1 MIGTSTSKIKGLK
14 LANISSKK
22 IDVLLALLSLLIF
35 KTQA

>member
-1 MIGTSTSKIKGLK
+1 MIGTSTNKIKGLK

-22 IDVLLALLSLLIF
+22 IDVLLALLSLPIF

>member
-1 MIGTSTSKIKGLK
+1 MIGTSTNKRKGPK

-35 KTQA
+35 KAQA